1 MDLSGL
7 EWRTSSFSGGEGAG
21 RVELAHLPGGGV
33 AIRDVNNHEHPVHI
47 YTAAEWEAFVKGVHA
62 GEFDAP

>member
-1 MDLSGL
+1 VDLSGL
-7 EWRTSSFSGGEGAG
+7 EWRTSSFSGGSGSP
-21 RVELAHLPGGGV
+21 VEVALLPDGGV
-33 AIRDVNNHEHPVHI
+33 AIRDADNHEHPVHV